1 MKNTL
6 LFCTL
11 ATPLGAMRAMASVQG
26 LCLLEFSDSPAP
38 GLRRAQQQV
47 EALRGGPAQPGKNAV
62 LEQTEQ
68 ELAQYFAE
76 IYGSELSGERT
87 NKGDLIAYIL
97 EQEQLLAAECL
108 MVGDREF
115 DILGARRNGIGSI
128 GVAYGYGSVE
138 ELAQAQPEM
147 VIQSFGALLEAIP
160 GLGCKPA

>member
-68 ELAQYFAE
+68 ELAQYFARQRQQF
-76 IYGSELSGERT
+76 SVPL
-87 NKGDLIAYIL
+87 DLLGTPFQCAAW
-97 EQEQLLAAECL
+97 QALLAIPTAK
-108 MVGDREF
+108 RAATQRRPRP
-115 DILGARRNGIGSI
+115 LGGPRPSVPWPEPMAATKSASSCPAIGS
-128 GVAYGYGSVE
+128 
-138 ELAQAQPEM
+138 LAAM
-147 VIQSFGALLEAIP
+147 AA
-160 GLGCKPA
+160 